1 MNPLYFLLLLV
12 SNGSGIAGQVFFKR
26 GMGDAVRMAGWQR
39 ASWVGTGIAS
49 KALSFF
55 CWVLLL
61 SRFELSY
68 IYPFEA
74 LDPIFVALAAALFS
88 KREAQFP
95 VAFGDLNYLRRNCNR
110 LDYVA

>member
-1 MNPLYFLLLLV
+1 VNPLYFLLLVV
-12 SNGSGIAGQVFFKR
+12 SNGSSIAGQVFFKR
-26 GMGDAVRMAGWQR
+26 GMGDAVEMPGWKR

-74 LDPIFVALAAALFS
+74 LDPIFVALAAALFL
-88 KREAQFP
+88 KER
-95 VAFGDLNYLRRNCNR
+95 LNFR
-110 LDYVA
+110 LLLGISIISAGIAIVSIT

>member
-12 SNGSGIAGQVFFKR
+12 SNGTAIAGQVFFKH
-26 GMGDAVRMAGWQR
+26 GMGDTAEMASWKR
-39 ASWVGTGIAS
+39 VSWVGTGIAS

-74 LDPIFVALAAALFS
+74 LDPIFVALAAALFL
-88 KREAQFP
+88 RER
-95 VAFGDLNYLRRNCNR
+95 LNFR
-110 LDYVA
+110 LLLGISIISVGIAIVSIT